1 MIKSMSLRCLRTGI
15 IISGRAFTKSS
26 AQMTF
31 TQSSARFTAKQLK
44 RAVELCA
51 EADYQMKSSSADDTE
66 LLKEVVTRI
75 IAGGDRA

>member
-1 MIKSMSLRCLRTGI
+1 M
-15 IISGRAFTKSS
+15 A
-26 AQMTF
+26 
-31 TQSSARFTAKQLK
+31 SARGFTAEQLK

-75 IAGGDRA
+75 IAGEDRA